1 MPPGRVQPEL
11 EVFSLGCSHPMG
23 TSKNLSDPSPVTSD
37 PLGQNLGIIFLQAP
51 PGDPR
56 AAALGMG
63 WDEATGRVHEAR
75 LPWGR
80 WTAEAG
86 KR

>member
-1 MPPGRVQPEL
+1 M
-11 EVFSLGCSHPMG
+11 
-23 TSKNLSDPSPVTSD
+23 TWD
-37 PLGQNLGIIFLQAP
+37 PLGQNLGISILKVP

-63 WDEATGRVHEAR
+63 WDEARVQGPYCSACQESDG
-75 LPWGR
+75 L
-80 WTAEAG
+80 TAKPR